1 MKMVIVFLTG
11 LLAANIAWSV
21 DESQAEVAT
30 ATEVTQSESTQT
42 LNAEEQIPVLT
53 KEAPK
58 TAPAEN
64 YMDRLIMVV
73 GLFSVICGGAFFWAK
88 KYGRPRQNPQTQ
100 IKVLTQHYMGPKK
113 SLAIVRVAG
122 ESILIGVTDNSI
134 NLIKSLS
141 LLDDEIPE
149 SSPSANFEKLM
160 QDQEKVQ
167 QMGSEEF
174 SIRHIKDVVSLKLK
188 GIRNDL

>member
-1 MKMVIVFLTG
+1 MKWMIVMLVMVLM
-11 LLAANIAWSV
+11 N
-21 DESQAEVAT
+21 VAS
-30 ATEVTQSESTQT
+30 ATETQT
-42 LNAEEQIPVLT
+42 EDQIPLNVETVKKSNTSEAGTGRFVLVMGAVT
-53 KEAPK
+53 VIA
-58 TAPAEN
+58 
-64 YMDRLIMVV
+64 
-73 GLFSVICGGAFFWAK
+73 GLAYFLAK
-88 KYGRPRQNPQTQ
+88 KYGRPGNTQHTQ
-100 IKVLTQHYMGPKK
+100 IKVLTQHYLGPKK

-122 ESILIGVTDNSI
+122 ESVLIGITDHSI
-134 NLIKSLS
+134 NLIKPLS

-149 SSPSANFEKLM
+149 TVQPQFEKVM